1 MKHRWLLCAALVGC
15 STEVGAPQAIV
26 DEVLTT
32 GQINGSGLPAKTVVL
47 TYDDGPDD
55 HTLELAHYLAD
66 QGVRATFFVNG
77 RRFCKTF
84 DEAGKCTVPQ
94 DTRRCTNGQMQAA
107 VAMPKYYPESW
118 LDEVRSLGHRIA
130 NHTQDHCHMP
140 GQSMEDAIWEVK
152 TTQDI
157 LDRHIC
163 DNVFLLRAPFGEWNA
178 TVVSRVNSMMGFTK
192 IVGPINWDVDG
203 NDWDCWQKGKSPQAC
218 TDGYMA
224 LLEARPNKNGIF
236 LMHDRPEFNVT
247 YEGPLL
253 MAKLLVP
260 RLKAAGY
267 KFATMDE
274 VLKLTPKPAMC
285 PMAPAPDAGPA
296 DAMMTG
302 SADAAAPAEAGGTAT
317 DAAPSSTGGAPG
329 GSTGGASGGGT
340 GGSRG
345 TGGAPGAGGDEG
357 TGGDEGGA
365 GKRASGSSGGC
376 AIGAASSPATI
387 STLLAIVALVL
398 RRRRR

>member
-1 MKHRWLLCAALVGC
+1 MKRLGLLCAAALLGC
-15 STEVGAPQAIV
+15 SAEPAPQAIV
-26 DEVLTT
+26 EEVLTT
-32 GQINGSGLPAKTVVL
+32 NQINGSNLPAKTVVL

-66 QGVRATFFVNG
+66 QGVKATFFVNG

-84 DEAGKCTVPQ
+84 DGAGKCTAPQ
-94 DTRRCTNGQMQAA
+94 DTRPCTNGQMQAA
-107 VAMPKYYPESW
+107 VAMPKYYPEAW
-118 LDEVRSLGHRIA
+118 LDEVRLLGHRIA

-140 GQSMEDAIWEVK
+140 GESMADAIWEVK

-163 DNVFLLRAPFGEWNA
+163 DGVYLLRAPFGEWNA

-203 NDWDCWQKGKSPQAC
+203 NDWDCWRMGKSPQAC
-218 TDGYMA
+218 LDGYMS
-224 LLEARPNKNGIF
+224 LLNARPGQNGIF

-260 RLKAAGY
+260 RLKKDGF
-267 KFATMDE
+267 KFATMDD
-274 VLKLTPKPAMC
+274 VLKLTPKPEMC
-285 PMAPAPDAGPA
+285 PMAPAPDAGAA
-296 DAMMTG
+296 DATPATDSATPPAPDAGGAMADAPSGSNTGGASGTTGGSTG
-302 SADAAAPAEAGGTAT
+302 SGGSRA
-317 DAAPSSTGGAPG
+317 TGGAPG
-329 GSTGGASGGGT
+329 T
-340 GGSRG
+340 
-345 TGGAPGAGGDEG
+345 GGDEG
-357 TGGDEGGA
+357 TGGDQGG
-365 GKRASGSSGGC
+365 GRPASGSSGGC
-376 AIGAASSPATI
+376 SMGAGYPPATLSMLI
-387 STLLAIVALVL
+387 ALAALL